1 MRILLSGHHN
11 PRFVTVTEYIERAIL
26 RLGHRLVVFE
36 DRRHLFPGRLR
47 RRWALLQRLSIA
59 AINRALLRLVER
71 TRPDLI
77 LVTGGHRITRRALD
91 PLNRRGVPVVLW
103 TTDPLK
109 ATDIVPQTAP
119 HYRAVFCQGSDAVES
134 LRAAGVSGARRLP
147 MACDPE
153 IHRPVA
159 LSEEERRHLGSPL
172 VFVGSHYPLRAALLR
187 RLTSYGLS
195 IWGPGWDALDT
206 GDPLRRCVR
215 GPGIGPARWVRIYSA
230 AQVVL
235 SIHYCSED
243 ARFPV
248 YQASPRVFEALACG
262 AFLLTDRQPDVLSLF
277 RDGEHLASFSDGEE
291 LQRQILYYLS
301 HPGER
306 RRIAAAGRRE
316 VLSRHTYVH
325 RIEELLGCLGAGEG
339 TRKGGH
345 PAETALLPPR
355 GSRCVRILP

>member
-1 MRILLSGHHN
+1 MRILVSGHHN
-11 PRFVTVTEYIERAIL
+11 PRFITITEYIERAIL
-26 RLGHRLVVFE
+26 RLGHGLVVFE

-59 AINRALLRLVER
+59 AINRALVRLAER

-77 LVTGGHRITRRALD
+77 LVTGGHRITRPTLD
-91 PLNRRGVPVVLW
+91 SLTRRGVPVVLW

-109 ATDIVPQTAP
+109 ATDPLPQTAP
-119 HYRAVFCQGSDAVES
+119 HYRAVFCQGSEAVEL
-134 LRAAGVSGARRLP
+134 LRAAGVPGVRRLP

-159 LSEEERRHLGSPL
+159 LSEEERRHLGSPV
-172 VFVGSHYPLRAALLR
+172 VFVGSYYPHRAALLR
-187 RLTSYGLS
+187 RLTLCGLS
-195 IWGPGWDALDT
+195 IWGPGWDALAP

-215 GPGIGPARWVRIYSA
+215 GPGIGPDRWVRIYSA

-235 SIHYCSED
+235 SIHYRSDDE
-243 ARFPV
+243 RFPV

-277 RDGEHLASFSDGEE
+277 RDGEHLASFSGGEE
-291 LQRQILYYLS
+291 LQRQILHYLR

-306 RRIAAAGRRE
+306 RRIAAAGRGE
-316 VLSRHTYVH
+316 VLGRHTYVH
-325 RIEELLGCLGAGEG
+325 RIEELLECLGAGEG
-339 TRKGGH
+339 RREGWAPRRNSGPFARRK
-345 PAETALLPPR
+345 PR
-355 GSRCVRILP
+355 GRAVT